1 MVRNYT
7 QCDLCYARLTR
18 IVALYSEFAD
28 VVEHLIAA
36 GARIDIVDNDG
47 ETAEGW
53 ALTMLDETSPVRN
66 YFNNRSTS

>member
-7 QCDLCYARLTR
+7 QCDLDDAGLTR
-18 IVALYSEFAD
+18 IASFCSEFAD
-28 VVEHLIAA
+28 VVGHLIAA
-36 GARIDIVDNDG
+36 GAQIDIVDNDG

-53 ALTMLDETSPVRN
+53 ALTMLDETSPVRG